1 MNCYN
6 CGCHLSEYDYCTACG
21 ADVALYK
28 RILAVSNMYYNEG
41 LEKAGIRDLTG
52 AVSSL
57 RQSLKFNKNNVE
69 ARNLLGLV
77 FFERGEVVAALSEW
91 VISKNLRPQKNIADD
106 YIDMIQNNATRLDT
120 INQTI
125 KKYNQALV
133 YCNQGSKDLAMI
145 QLKKVL
151 SLNPRFIRAHQLLAL
166 LYIDSEQWE
175 RAKRELDKCCRI
187 DINNTQTLRYLKEV
201 EAMRAPDEQG
211 RGGQKKKSEA
221 AVRYQSDN
229 EMIIQPNSFREPK
242 NTGLSTLFNVGI
254 GLVLGI
260 ASMFFLILPAAV
272 NRERTKAQEE
282 IRTIGD
288 EMDVKTATIA
298 TMQQT
303 IDEMT
308 AENSRIHEELD
319 AYVGTDGTLRTID
332 ILLEGASEYLETA
345 DAAATESYLDD
356 VKDSINNLNEMS
368 EPFRRLYNN
377 LLLKIGP
384 ELSASY
390 FASGNAA
397 YNDEDY
403 DTAIADLTKAVSY
416 DATNGDALF
425 TLGNAYRRAG
435 MSAEAIEVYEK
446 VIELFPGTQ
455 RAARAQN
462 YINDLSNH

>member
-6 CGCHLSEYDYCTACG
+6 CGCRLSEHDYCTNCG

-28 RILAVSNMYYNEG
+28 RIMVTSNMYYNEG
-41 LEKAGIRDLTG
+41 LEKAGVRDLTG

-77 FFERGEVVAALSEW
+77 FFEMGEVVSALTEW

-106 YIDMIQNNATRLDT
+106 YIDMIQNSASRLDV

-133 YCNQGSKDLAMI
+133 YCNQGSKDLAVI

-166 LYIDSEQWE
+166 LYIDIEQWE
-175 RAKRELDKCCRI
+175 RAKRELDKCCKI
-187 DINNTQTLRYLKEV
+187 DINNTLTLRYLKEV
-201 EAMRAPDEQG
+201 EDMLDTEEQG
-211 RGGQKKKSEA
+211 KGAQKKKNEE
-221 AVRYQSDN
+221 AVRYHSDN
-229 EMIIQPNSFREPK
+229 EIIIQPRGFKEPK

-282 IRTIGD
+282 IRVIGD

-298 TMQQT
+298 TMQQS
-303 IDEMT
+303 IDDMT
-308 AENSRIHEELD
+308 AENARLHEELD

-332 ILLEGASEYLETA
+332 ILLQGASEFLETA
-345 DAAATESYLDD
+345 DATATESYLDE
-356 VKDSINNLNEMS
+356 VAANVANLDEMS
-368 EPFRRLYNN
+368 EPFRRLYKN
-377 LLLKIGP
+377 LLSKIGP
-384 ELSASY
+384 ELSAVY

-397 YNDEDY
+397 YRDEDY
-403 DTAIADLTKAVSY
+403 TKAIADLVKAVNY
-416 DATNGDALF
+416 DAANGDALF
-425 TLGNAYRRAG
+425 TLGNAYRRAE
-435 MSAEAIEVYEK
+435 MKEDAIEIYER

-462 YINDLSNH
+462 YINELKNN